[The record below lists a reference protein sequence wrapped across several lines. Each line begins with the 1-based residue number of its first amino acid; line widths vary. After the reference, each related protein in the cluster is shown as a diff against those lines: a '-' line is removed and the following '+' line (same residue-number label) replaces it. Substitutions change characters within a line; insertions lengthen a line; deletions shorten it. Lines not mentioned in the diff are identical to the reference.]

1 MLQFLQR
8 QTTFL
13 RYVVV
18 GVLGTGIDLGVL
30 YLLTRLSGIEPRTSW
45 LFPCFVTIA
54 FLLAVVNN
62 YVLNRLWTFGSRNNS
77 VSTEFMRFFLVSV
90 GGLILTQGL
99 MWLLVSLLGI
109 WYLLAKALTSLMV
122 LVWNF
127 GLNKFWTFRQPAS
140 GQNSASLNSK
150 IATIG

>member
-18 GVLGTGIDLGVL
+18 GVLGTGIDLGAL
-30 YLLTRLSGIEPRTSW
+30 YLLTRLSGIDPRTSW

-62 YVLNRLWTFGSRNNS
+62 YVLNRLWTFGSRS
-77 VSTEFMRFFLVSV
+77 SKVSTEFMRFLLVSV
-90 GGLILTQGL
+90 GGLLLTQGL

-109 WYLLAKALTSLMV
+109 WYLLAKAMTSLMV
-122 LVWNF
+122 LIWNF
-127 GLNKFWTFRQPAS
+127 GLNKFWTFRHSAS
-140 GQNSASLNSK
+140 EQNSAPLNSK